1 MLFPQVPC
9 EHAHRDG
16 AEPIGS
22 FLRRSGFFA
31 QGGLLS
37 CATVPTG
44 SVARDAGP
52 RLAHRANELYRA
64 RVLKRLGV
72 HLENYAGANPAS
84 RLKHTH
90 GHEAGCGVSLDGLDF
105 SRKARVAQ
113 VAVPTGSRASI
124 ETGSLGASAC
134 PGGPARTWTDGA
146 MRSFLRRSGFM

>member
-1 MLFPQVPC
+1 L
-9 EHAHRDG
+9 RDG
-16 AEPIGS
+16 AYG
-22 FLRRSGFFA
+22 LCRARRRSS
-31 QGGLLS
+31 S
-37 CATVPTG
+37 CTPI
-44 SVARDAGP
+44 
-52 RLAHRANELYRA
+52 ANKLYRA

-72 HLENYAGANPAS
+72 RLEDYAGANPAS

-134 PGGPARTWTDGA
+134 PSENVD
-146 MRSFLRRSGFM
+146 RRSYAEFPQTIWIYVSLDLFYLWQITNDSDSTSPFRDIKNKQSSQFTTVSK